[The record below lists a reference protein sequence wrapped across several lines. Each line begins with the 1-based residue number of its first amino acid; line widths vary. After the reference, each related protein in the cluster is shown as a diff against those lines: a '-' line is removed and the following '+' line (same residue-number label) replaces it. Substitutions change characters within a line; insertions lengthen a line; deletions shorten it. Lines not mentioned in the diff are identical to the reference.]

1 MDKQTV
7 EKYLTEQ
14 GCKWQFNPLH
24 ASHFGGVWER
34 QIGTIRRILDA
45 MLLETRAQKLT
56 HELLV
61 TVMSEVTAIVKTRP
75 ITAIPSDTDELLP
88 LTPSTRPLVP
98 LSGKFVSQDI
108 YARRRWR
115 KVQYLAD
122 QFWTRWRREYIQNL
136 QLKTKWN
143 REHRNLAD
151 GDIVMIKD

>member
-61 TVMSEVTAIVKTRP
+61 TLMSEVTAIVKTRP

-88 LTPSTRPLVP
+88 LTPST
-98 LSGKFVSQDI
+98 
-108 YARRRWR
+108 
-115 KVQYLAD
+115 
-122 QFWTRWRREYIQNL
+122 
-136 QLKTKWN
+136 
-143 REHRNLAD
+143 
-151 GDIVMIKD
+151 